1 MVTNNTSTS
10 LLYDNPAP
18 SLNAKF
24 IVVESNADPTGGNA
38 DGNSEIFLYNTH
50 TKEWQQITDTAA
62 PVDNHRP
69 FTIDG
74 KWILFDSNGDFVP
87 GSNADGNRE
96 LYQARLRASGVS
108 FTQITDTVYPVDN
121 RSGSMD
127 GHSVVITFSSNGDLI
142 PGGNPDGNR
151 EIFVWLRRAKTFEQ
165 LTNSGP
171 YGENINPSI
180 NLGQRFVVFESTAD
194 LTNSGATNRR
204 IFQFDRVH
212 KTLTLLSRSRFGTN
226 QLPKVSLHRYVI
238 WESTANL
245 TGHNPNPSC
254 DCEDPTSQWVIY
266 LFDRRKD

>member
-10 LLYDNPAP
+10 LVYDNPAP

-38 DGNSEIFLYNTH
+38 DGNYEIFLYNTH
-50 TKEWQQITDTAA
+50 TKEWQQITDTTA

-74 KWILFDSNGDFVP
+74 KWILFDSNADFV
-87 GSNADGNRE
+87 GSNADHNRE
-96 LYQARLRASGVS
+96 LYMARLRSSGVS
-108 FTQITDTVYPVDN
+108 FTQITDTAYPVEN
-121 RSGSMD
+121 LSGSMD
-127 GHSVVITFSSNGDLI
+127 GHSVVIAFSSNGDLI
-142 PGGNPDGNR
+142 PGGNPDGNS

-165 LTNSGP
+165 LTNSAP
-171 YGENINPSI
+171 PGENAHPSI

-194 LTNSGATNRR
+194 LTNSGAGNRR

-238 WESTANL
+238 WESNANL
-245 TGHNPNPSC
+245 TGHNPNG
-254 DCEDPTSQWVIY
+254 DWVIY